1 MSMSEQDKAKAA
13 GRVLEINIASELGRM
28 RLLPGEDE
36 GLFRRFRERT
46 LEEIEPRDLME
57 EILVRDWIYYAWDV
71 LRFQRYKSNLLALGS
86 ERSAAVIARSAHSG
100 AKDAPALQDCLILG
114 EAETVMCGAFDETLS
129 GKLKLMAGLDCL
141 LESAQAGRTRA
152 LQELHRYRSDLASR
166 AQTADKIVDAEFR
179 TLGPPEEDEPR
190 LKTYVS

>member
-1 MSMSEQDKAKAA
+1 
-13 GRVLEINIASELGRM
+13 M

-36 GLFRRFRERT
+36 GFFRRFRERA

-71 LRFQRYKSNLLALGS
+71 MRFQRYKSNLLALGS
-86 ERSAAVIARSAHSG
+86 ERSAAVIAERE
-100 AKDAPALQDCLILG
+100 AKNAPALQDRLILG

-152 LQELHRYRSDLASR
+152 LHDLHRYRSDLASR
-166 AQTADKIVDAEFR
+166 AQTAVKKIVDAEFR
-179 TLGPPEEDEPR
+179 TLGPREEDEPR
-190 LKTYVS
+190 LKTYVP

>member
-1 MSMSEQDKAKAA
+1 MSRQGKAKAA
-13 GRVLEINIASELGRM
+13 DRVPEINIAAELGRM

-36 GLFRRFRERT
+36 GFFRRFRERA
-46 LEEIEPRDLME
+46 LEEIEPRGLME

-86 ERSAAVIARSAHSG
+86 ERSAAVIATE
-100 AKDAPALQDCLILG
+100 AKNAPALEDRLILG

-152 LQELHRYRSDLASR
+152 LHDLHRYRSDLASR
-166 AQTADKIVDAEFR
+166 AKAAIKIVDAEFR
-179 TLGPPEEDEPR
+179 TLGPRDEDEPR
-190 LKTYVS
+190 LKTYVP